1 MAGRIKICPYCHT
14 ENDANNVSCEEC
26 DSDLSR
32 VKSIK
37 KEDSG
42 SAGVNLS
49 DKEADSASAPQEK
62 RDVKPLPDTD
72 NAPLA
77 EATVQP
83 PQVTSDSAPEEKAVV
98 MEAVT
103 SSQEAK
109 NTSYPETDNAK
120 TSAPAIS
127 PYDSH
132 GRLLYSKECPF
143 CHHINRGVAKIC
155 AGCGENI
162 KRIKPVLSPE
172 AYMASA
178 EHAAVPAAV
187 PETSAERQAAP
198 AENPIPQEIAASAYK
213 ERKSAAVV
221 IDSASAAENSTGS
234 SDVFS
239 AQVQGPK
246 PVIPKQVKN
255 DAYVSPSPVPSVENA
270 PQIKGWEDGSN
281 DNAEGE
287 YELITVRICPKCQT
301 QNKDTAFICHKCA
314 TDISN
319 IPPSTIKKPKITRG
333 FVTTP
338 KKPAVVQK
346 LVDVNNRT
354 LFIFNTDKTPV
365 IVVGREHEL
374 SEYFGGCSYTSRK
387 HAEITC
393 YGTRM
398 SIKDLGSTNGTF
410 VNNKKIEPMV
420 QKMLENHDRISL
432 GGHFNTDGVA
442 SFIVEY
448 S

>member
-1 MAGRIKICPYCHT
+1 
-14 ENDANNVSCEEC
+14 
-26 DSDLSR
+26 
-32 VKSIK
+32 
-37 KEDSG
+37 
-42 SAGVNLS
+42 
-49 DKEADSASAPQEK
+49 
-62 RDVKPLPDTD
+62 
-72 NAPLA
+72 
-77 EATVQP
+77 
-83 PQVTSDSAPEEKAVV
+83 
-98 MEAVT
+98 
-103 SSQEAK
+103 
-109 NTSYPETDNAK
+109 
-120 TSAPAIS
+120 
-127 PYDSH
+127 
-132 GRLLYSKECPF
+132 
-143 CHHINRGVAKIC
+143 
-155 AGCGENI
+155 
-162 KRIKPVLSPE
+162 
-172 AYMASA
+172 MASA
-178 EHAAVPAAV
+178 EHAAVP
-187 PETSAERQAAP
+187 ETSEERQAAP
-198 AENPIPQEIAASAYK
+198 AENQIPQEIAASAYK
-213 ERKSAAVV
+213 EKKSAAVV

-239 AQVQGPK
+239 AQVQEPK

-270 PQIKGWEDGSN
+270 PQIKSWEDGSN

-314 TDISN
+314 TAISN

>member
-26 DSDLSR
+26 DSDLSS

-42 SAGVNLS
+42 TAVVNQS
-49 DKEADSASAPQEK
+49 DKTAASAPVLQEK
-62 RDVKPLPDTD
+62 RDIIPVQDAD
-72 NAPLA
+72 NTPQDKA
-77 EATVQP
+77 EAESPLILSGSP
-83 PQVTSDSAPEEKAVV
+83 PVEKAVIK
-98 MEAVT
+98 EAVST
-103 SSQEAK
+103 
-109 NTSYPETDNAK
+109 YPEVSDAVPSESDYSTAGQA
-120 TSAPAIS
+120 SIS
-127 PYDSH
+127 PYDSK
-132 GRLLYSKECPF
+132 GNLLYSKKCPF

-155 AGCGENI
+155 AGCGKNI
-162 KRIKPVLSPE
+162 KKIKPVLSPE
-172 AYMASA
+172 AYMDTAYAESIAVSAS
-178 EHAAVPAAV
+178 
-187 PETSAERQAAP
+187 SAERQAAP
-198 AENPIPQEIAASAYK
+198 AENPILQEDAASAHK
-213 ERKSAAVV
+213 EEKSPAV
-221 IDSASAAENSTGS
+221 IINSASAKENSSGS
-234 SDVFS
+234 SAVFS
-239 AQVQGPK
+239 AKVQEQN
-246 PVIPKQVKN
+246 PVMPVPVNN
-255 DAYVSPSPVPSVENA
+255 DAFISPSPVPATGNMQPLKSGENSEN
-270 PQIKGWEDGSN
+270 G
-281 DNAEGE
+281 NANGE
-287 YELITVRICPKCQT
+287 YELITVKICPKCQT
-301 QNKDTAFICHKCA
+301 QNKETAFICHKCA
-314 TDISN
+314 VDISH
-319 IPPSTIKKPKITRG
+319 IPPSTIKKQKISKG
-333 FVTTP
+333 AMAAP

-346 LVDVNNRT
+346 LIDINNRT
-354 LFIFNTDKTPV
+354 LFIFNTDKAPV

>member
-49 DKEADSASAPQEK
+49 DKEADSASAPREK

-83 PQVTSDSAPEEKAVV
+83 PQVTSDSSREEKAVV

-162 KRIKPVLSPE
+162 KRIKPVLPP
-172 AYMASA
+172 YLKL
-178 EHAAVPAAV
+178 
-187 PETSAERQAAP
+187 
-198 AENPIPQEIAASAYK
+198 PQNGKQHRLKTRYL
-213 ERKSAAVV
+213 RKSLHQR
-221 IDSASAAENSTGS
+221 IKRGNQRQLSSTLH
-234 SDVFS
+234 
-239 AQVQGPK
+239 PLRK
-246 PVIPKQVKN
+246 TLPVHQMFFQHRFR
-255 DAYVSPSPVPSVENA
+255 SRS
-270 PQIKGWEDGSN
+270 
-281 DNAEGE
+281 
-287 YELITVRICPKCQT
+287 LLFR
-301 QNKDTAFICHKCA
+301 
-314 TDISN
+314 
-319 IPPSTIKKPKITRG
+319 
-333 FVTTP
+333 
-338 KKPAVVQK
+338 
-346 LVDVNNRT
+346 NR
-354 LFIFNTDKTPV
+354 
-365 IVVGREHEL
+365 
-374 SEYFGGCSYTSRK
+374 
-387 HAEITC
+387 
-393 YGTRM
+393 
-398 SIKDLGSTNGTF
+398 
-410 VNNKKIEPMV
+410 
-420 QKMLENHDRISL
+420 
-432 GGHFNTDGVA
+432 
-442 SFIVEY
+442 
-448 S
+448 